1 MMTPMTHLAQ
11 LERDALCDTFIA
23 VGPDAP
29 TLCSPWTTADLAA
42 HLVVRERRP
51 DLAPGIWL
59 PPLASR
65 LESGME
71 DYAAKPWPELVE
83 LVRSGPPKWS
93 PAQFAG
99 VDDAFNFIEYFIH
112 HEDVL
117 RGDEAGGPRR
127 ELSARESRALWSM
140 LSRMAKVFFRRCTV
154 GVVLSTPDG
163 KTLEARGATELG
175 TVVLEGAPSELMLAA
190 YGRRRVAALDVTG
203 GDDAVDALWAAPLGL
218 T

>member
-1 MMTPMTHLAQ
+1 MTHLAQ
-11 LERDALCDTFIA
+11 LERDALCDTFVA
-23 VGPDAP
+23 TGPDAP

-117 RGDEAGGPRR
+117 RGDEGVGPRR
-127 ELSARESRALWSM
+127 ELTARESRALWKM
-140 LSRMAKVFFRRCTV
+140 LSRMAKVFFRRSPV
-154 GVVLSTPDG
+154 GVLLRTPEG
-163 KTLEARGATELG
+163 KTIEARSATDLG

-190 YGRRRVAALDVTG
+190 YGRRRVAALEVI
-203 GDDAVDALWAAPLGL
+203 GDNAAVEALWAAPLGL